1 MPGKLESGGRSL
13 LPRRP
18 RKAVWPKVPACSPY
32 PEGRQH
38 DVARACGDEEEEE
51 DYYDDAED
59 DHDNV

>member
-1 MPGKLESGGRSL
+1 M
-13 LPRRP
+13 
-18 RKAVWPKVPACSPY
+18 WPKVPACSPY